1 MISDGSCD
9 TEHWGNDAEN
19 TALPL
24 GINYYILKYIKIE
37 NRLYFIILIFLWD
50 VFKNIKK
57 ILQTSNFW
65 TVMYFGI
72 LSVYDLCEIITGFY
86 HCVI

>member
-9 TEHWGNDAEN
+9 TEHWSNDAEN
-19 TALPL
+19 SALPS
-24 GINYYILKYIKIE
+24 GINYYILKYIQIE
-37 NRLYFIILIFLWD
+37 NSLYFIILLFYD
-50 VFKNIKK
+50 MSFKNIKK

-72 LSVYDLCEIITGFY
+72 LSVFDLCEIITGFY